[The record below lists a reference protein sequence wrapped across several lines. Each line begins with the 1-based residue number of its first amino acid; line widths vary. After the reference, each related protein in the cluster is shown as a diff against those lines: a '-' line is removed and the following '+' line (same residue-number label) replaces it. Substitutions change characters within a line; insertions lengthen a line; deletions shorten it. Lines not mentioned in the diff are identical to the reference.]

1 LSIFVLNRGL
11 TSAPAS
17 AAPFL
22 EAAKVDLELGVVS
35 SIESETA
42 AYAAD
47 AQYGDGVVF
56 ANPEP
61 GQEISEAARA
71 FLEQAEGVGAV
82 VIPVAMD
89 AETRHPPP
97 VVSVHQ
103 SHDVADALRRRD
115 LPRDA
120 LAVAAHEFSRIALA
134 RVLPTMALGNVRLF
148 LCHRRFDG
156 EELAAAV
163 DKELSKRHSKFF
175 RDLVDIQ
182 DGDPAQEVIDENLQ
196 LADVVVFFDT
206 PAAGESVWVARELA
220 TALGRGIP
228 VLWIRTGADG
238 PERPPLSVQPSGAP
252 HITTAEVP
260 DNLADG
266 AAFGAFAD
274 RILTEADILNR
285 ASLRTA
291 RETFA
296 RIRSRCRS
304 LGRTVETLDA
314 RQQIYAIT
322 EPELPGP
329 YPRRKSVH
337 VVQLFARHP
346 TAEDQQQLTAWLAE
360 NDYGPHAAD
369 CRAFD
374 AAVMLD
380 PLPGAPLTFGSFGV
394 SESAADYLGRLQE
407 VHPVQ
412 DDHHDGSLLLLGAFP
427 SGGATHQGV
436 IEAVQSVAVT
446 WLELGGRIV
455 CGGHPTFIPLLTEA
469 VRSVGAARDQLTVY
483 WSRFFAS
490 PEAIEALLTQAVV
503 VPTEAVNG
511 DRDQSL
517 TIMRVAMV
525 GHSERAAVVGI
536 GGRTSE
542 LGTHAPGLD
551 EEVRLARVAQLP
563 VYLLGAT
570 GGQTGQ
576 LARDAAAASWTSL
589 GNPLSRADNL
599 FLAESDRYEAIARTI
614 WSGHS

>member
-1 LSIFVLNRGL
+1 MSIYILSRTL
-11 TSAPAS
+11 TAAPADAS
-17 AAPFL
+17 PFL
-22 EAAKVDLELGVVS
+22 EAAAADLELGVVCP
-35 SIESETA
+35 IDSETA
-42 AYAAD
+42 AFAAE
-47 AQYGDGVVF
+47 AHYGDGVVF

-61 GQEISEAARA
+61 GQEITEAARA
-71 FLEQAEGVGAV
+71 FLEQAESVGAV
-82 VIPVAMD
+82 VMPIAMS
-89 AETRHPPP
+89 AGTRNPPP

-103 SHDVADALRRRD
+103 SHDVADAFRRRD
-115 LPRDA
+115 LPTDA
-120 LAVAAHEFSRIALA
+120 LAAVAHEFSRIALA
-134 RVLPTMALGNVRLF
+134 RVLPTLALGNVRLF
-148 LCHRRFDG
+148 LCHRRTDG
-156 EELAAAV
+156 EELAAAI

-182 DGDPAQEVIDENLQ
+182 VGEPAQEVIDESLQ

-206 PAAGESVWVARELA
+206 PAAGESAWVARELA
-220 TALGRGIP
+220 TSLGRGIP
-228 VLWIRTGADG
+228 VLWIRTGEDSPARSAL
-238 PERPPLSVQPSGAP
+238 PVQPSGAP
-252 HITTAEVP
+252 HIPAAEVP
-260 DNLADG
+260 ENLADG

-274 RILTEADILNR
+274 RILAEADVLNR

-296 RIRSRCRS
+296 RIRSRSRS

-322 EPELPGP
+322 EPDAQGP

-346 TAEDQQQLTAWLAE
+346 TAEDQQQLTAWLAD
-360 NDYGPHAAD
+360 NDYGPHAAE

-380 PLPGAPLTFGSFGV
+380 PLPGAPLTFGNFGV

-407 VHPVQ
+407 VVPVR
-412 DDHHDGSLLLLGAFP
+412 DDHHDGTMLLLGAFP
-427 SGGATHQGV
+427 SGVATHQGI
-436 IEAVQSVAVT
+436 IEAVQAVAVT
-446 WLELGGRIV
+446 WLRLGGRIV

-469 VRSVGAARDQLTVY
+469 VRSVGANRDQLTVY
-483 WSRFFAS
+483 WSRFFAT

-517 TIMRVAMV
+517 TTMRSAMV

-551 EEVRLARVAQLP
+551 EEVRLARAAQLP

-576 LARDAAAASWTSL
+576 LARDAAAAGWTSL
-589 GNPLSRADNL
+589 GNPLSQTDNL

-614 WSGHS
+614 WTGHS